1 MGIVIISEH
10 QFHMLAERYKLSPT
24 QRVMVRYMLGGVYED
39 RDLATIMG
47 VRPSTLRAQ
56 FDRIY
61 RKMHVRSRI
70 AVLYE
75 FVAEAKL
82 ISP

>member
-1 MGIVIISEH
+1 MVISEH

-24 QRVMVRYMLGGVYED
+24 QRVMVRYVLSGVCED
-39 RDLATIMG
+39 RDLAPIMG
-47 VRPSTLRAQ
+47 VRPLTLRVQ
-56 FDRIY
+56 FDRIF

-70 AVLYE
+70 GVLYE